1 MCVPESEE
9 RKYVKEE
16 EMFMSNVAE
25 SLNKV
30 RTDSWRLDLTNESEC
45 WTLMKNKWRIRD
57 IVRGRLVLLL
67 GQAEKPWS
75 RKEVLGSV
83 VWAPDEPLKR

>member
-1 MCVPESEE
+1 M
-9 RKYVKEE
+9 
-16 EMFMSNVAE
+16 
-25 SLNKV
+25 
-30 RTDSWRLDLTNESEC
+30 
-45 WTLMKNKWRIRD
+45 
-57 IVRGRLVLLL
+57 RGRLVLLL

>member
-1 MCVPESEE
+1 MRVPESEE

-30 RTDSWRLDLTNESEC
+30 RTDS
-45 WTLMKNKWRIRD
+45 
-57 IVRGRLVLLL
+57 
-67 GQAEKPWS
+67 
-75 RKEVLGSV
+75 
-83 VWAPDEPLKR
+83 